1 MEDVRFNSRVLHP
14 EVQPVNREDV
24 QETLTSVERT
34 THPYYTKYEY
44 TTLLGIRAQQIAD
57 GAKPLISLEGIVTS
71 SPRFV
76 WEVASREIDE
86 RKLPFI
92 IHRRFPN
99 GLSEYWSA
107 NELTRIH

>member
-1 MEDVRFNSRVLHP
+1 MEAVRFSSRILHP
-14 EVQPVNREDV
+14 EVQPVTREEV
-24 QETLTSVERT
+24 QETLTDVERK

-44 TTLLGIRAQQIAD
+44 TTLLGIRAQQIAH

-76 WEVASREIDE
+76 WEVATKEIDL

-99 GLSEYWSA
+99 GVSEYWSA